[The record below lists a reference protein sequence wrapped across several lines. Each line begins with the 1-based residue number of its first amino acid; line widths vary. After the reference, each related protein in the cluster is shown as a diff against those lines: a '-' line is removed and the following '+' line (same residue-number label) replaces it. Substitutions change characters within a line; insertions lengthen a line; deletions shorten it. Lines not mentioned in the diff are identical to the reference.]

1 MYSELCKYQVC
12 IRSIPSNICEAL
24 TAGGFVLIIKGKAGS
39 GKSTFSLEL
48 TRVLPSGS
56 VILVTTRESP
66 SQIITNHP
74 WLLNFLPKNNIMD
87 GRAARV
93 LTKETYPKIATNDI
107 FNFLKNLYNKI
118 ETLEAKPVTVIIDS
132 IDALK
137 TAMGIKWD
145 DFSIEKSLFDITK
158 TSNINLV
165 LVVERFDV
173 IQLDYLADGVVELE
187 HIIKDG
193 RTLRL
198 MKIKKIRGKIIPK
211 PEYVYTL
218 KEGRFQFFSC
228 IDNPTKLDI
237 EKQQIVEETPHVSS
251 GVSRLDKILGGGYKL
266 GSFNVIEV
274 EENVNDSLLI
284 SFLSPMIKRATKT
297 NTLVY
302 MIPPAGLPPSKI
314 IEQLSEYKELKEA
327 IETHL
332 KFLIPK
338 VSQHVSENNLES
350 VYKLEKS
357 TLAEVFE
364 ESENVI
370 ADLLKEIGTAKHIG
384 IVGADILEYKY
395 GYEELK
401 DLLGIWVST
410 VKALNRVEIVF
421 VKSLQ
426 RIAKDIFSMS
436 STHFILESYNGTIL
450 FYGVKPWTMYYAI
463 TTTEVEKDGEKEF
476 IVKLE
481 PIV

>member
-1 MYSELCKYQVC
+1 
-12 IRSIPSNICEAL
+12 
-24 TAGGFVLIIKGKAGS
+24 
-39 GKSTFSLEL
+39 
-48 TRVLPSGS
+48 
-56 VILVTTRESP
+56 
-66 SQIITNHP
+66 
-74 WLLNFLPKNNIMD
+74 
-87 GRAARV
+87 
-93 LTKETYPKIATNDI
+93 
-107 FNFLKNLYNKI
+107 
-118 ETLEAKPVTVIIDS
+118 
-132 IDALK
+132 
-137 TAMGIKWD
+137 
-145 DFSIEKSLFDITK
+145 
-158 TSNINLV
+158 
-165 LVVERFDV
+165 
-173 IQLDYLADGVVELE
+173 
-187 HIIKDG
+187 
-193 RTLRL
+193 
-198 MKIKKIRGKIIPK
+198 
-211 PEYVYTL
+211 
-218 KEGRFQFFSC
+218 
-228 IDNPTKLDI
+228 
-237 EKQQIVEETPHVSS
+237 
-251 GVSRLDKILGGGYKL
+251 
-266 GSFNVIEV
+266 VIEV